1 MVSKL
6 FILQFEGEWLFIFG
20 NFSINTM
27 MKLILLLLVLPLYSI
42 AHDSLPKKNKPFAI
56 FYSTHP
62 LQGVR
67 GFKFGAAYSGTTILS
82 AAIATSDL
90 PRDKQKTRE
99 DRDIY
104 EVCNQNLF
112 LGTEYYFNNKLG
124 IKAGYEINVM
134 LLAAKFNYM
143 NVFNLKKKEN
153 QPIFMPEIGLTML
166 GGINIMYGR
175 SYPLDKKERLIAPNR
190 ISIYVNE
197 FWLRAINQ

>member
-1 MVSKL
+1 V
-6 FILQFEGEWLFIFG
+6 FIFG
-20 NFSINTM
+20 NFNFNTM
-27 MKLILLLLVLPLYSI
+27 MKLILILLILPLCST
-42 AHDSLPKKNKPFAI
+42 AQDSLRKKNKPFAF

-62 LQGVR
+62 LQGVK

-90 PRDKQKTRE
+90 PRDKHKTGE
-99 DRDIY
+99 DRHTY

-124 IKAGYEINVM
+124 IKAGYEINFVVF
-134 LLAAKFNYM
+134 AAKFNYM

-153 QPIFMPEIGLTML
+153 QPIFMPEIGLTL
-166 GGINIMYGR
+166 FGGINIMYGR
-175 SYPLDKKERLIAPNR
+175 SYRLDKKELSIAPNR

-197 FWLRAINQ
+197 FWFRALNQ